1 MFAEPFGLVSRVELH
16 GTFLPPAIPFTFNI
30 SRGDEGVNEPL
41 GS

>member
-16 GTFLPPAIPFTFNI
+16 GTFLPPAVLFNV
-30 SRGDEGVNEPL
+30 SRGDGGVNEPL